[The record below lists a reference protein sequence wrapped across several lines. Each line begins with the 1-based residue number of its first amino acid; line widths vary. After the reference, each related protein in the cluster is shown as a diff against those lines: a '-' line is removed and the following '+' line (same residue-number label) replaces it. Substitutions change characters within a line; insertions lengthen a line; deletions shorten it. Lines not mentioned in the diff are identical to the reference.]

1 MAGPGNDLRE
11 RAVTPHAI
19 RPEAPLPETA
29 TDSPPGTPETVPTR
43 RPLALIAGWTC
54 AGKTRFARALAERL
68 SPANAVVLAQ
78 DDYYRDT
85 SHLTHA
91 RKVRVNHDDPESLD
105 LPLFWR
111 HLAALAAGAAVPR
124 FRYDF
129 ASGARRTAGTLGPAE
144 FVIGEGVRVFRGGP
158 LTEAA
163 TLRVLLRGAPERLL
177 ERRLRRDTAARG
189 YTEAETRRRFEE
201 MALPAQRRALAGAE
215 AAADL
220 VFGMDWGDAE
230 VAAAAARL
238 AGEAGE
244 PSARPAEPTPPTDPP
259 ADPPTDSTA
268 DPHSDSPTR
277 TEGTPA

>member
-1 MAGPGNDLRE
+1 M
-11 RAVTPHAI
+11 TPNPL
-19 RPEAPLPETA
+19 RPEARPPETA
-29 TDSPPGTPETVPTR
+29 SDFPTGTPAGPPTR

-91 RKVRVNHDDPESLD
+91 QKVRVNHDDPESLD
-105 LPLFWR
+105 FPLFWR
-111 HLAALAAGAAVPR
+111 HLAALTGGGVVPR
-124 FRYDF
+124 FSYDF
-129 ASGARRTAGTLGPAE
+129 AGGARRTAGTLGPAE

-215 AAADL
+215 ATADL
-220 VFGMDWGDAE
+220 VFGMDWGEAE
-230 VAAAAARL
+230 VATAAARL
-238 AGEAGE
+238 AGK
-244 PSARPAEPTPPTDPP
+244 PSARPAEPTPPTDPLP
-259 ADPPTDSTA
+259 DP
-268 DPHSDSPTR
+268 PTR
-277 TEGTPA
+277 TEGTPR